1 MDVGIIGLPASGKT
15 TLLNAL
21 THAHAE
27 TGGFSAAA
35 SQPNLGVVR
44 VPDPRLTRIT
54 ELVEPKRVVQA
65 ELSFIDI
72 PGQPPEMGKSR
83 GIQGQYLLE
92 VSQADALLLVV
103 RAFRSPA
110 LPDPTPETDLEAMLM
125 EMVFADM
132 GIVSRRLDRI
142 EGSLKSARTS
152 EREVLMAEAGLLRR
166 LHAALENGDAIRSV
180 DMTPDEARM
189 ISGFTFLTTK
199 PLIIVLNIAEDDLP
213 RSDEL
218 SAEWNERHGG
228 PTTGC
233 IALSA
238 RLEEELSQL
247 EPEEAA
253 AFREEMSAPHDP
265 TGALSR
271 LSQSVAGLITFYT
284 AGPEETRAWQ
294 LEADTPAPRAA
305 GKKIHTD
312 MERGFIRAEVTS
324 YDDFL
329 AVEGKFP
336 EARRRGT
343 LRQEGKTYI
352 IQDGDVVTFLFN
364 VSGR

>member
-1 MDVGIIGLPASGKT
+1 MDVGIIGLPSSGKT

-27 TGGFSAAA
+27 TGAFSAAQ
-35 SQPNLGVVR
+35 QPNLGVVR
-44 VPDPRLTRIT
+44 IPDPRLDRIS

-103 RAFRSPA
+103 RGFRSPA
-110 LPDPTPETDLEAMLM
+110 LPDPTPDTDVETMLM

-132 GIVSRRLDRI
+132 AIVTRRLERI
-142 EGSLKSARTS
+142 EDSLKGARAT
-152 EREVLMAEAGLLRR
+152 ERDTMLAEADLLRR
-166 LHAALENGDAIRSV
+166 LRAALENSEAIRSV
-180 DMTPDEARM
+180 DMTPDEERM
-189 ISGFTFLTTK
+189 IYGFTFLTTK
-199 PLIIVLNIAEDDLP
+199 PLIIVLNISEDDLS

-218 SAEWNERHGG
+218 SAEWNARHGG
-228 PTTGC
+228 STTGC

-253 AFREEMSAPHDP
+253 AFREEMGAPHDA
-265 TGALSR
+265 TGELSR
-271 LSQSVAGLITFYT
+271 LAQNVAGLITFYT
-284 AGPEETRAWQ
+284 VGPNETRAWQ
-294 LEADTPAPRAA
+294 LEADTPAPQAA
-305 GKKIHTD
+305 GRKIHTD

-324 YDDFL
+324 YDDFI
-329 AVEGKFP
+329 AVEGKFA

>member
-1 MDVGIIGLPASGKT
+1 MDVGIIGLPSSGKT

-27 TGGFSAAA
+27 TGAFSAAQ
-35 SQPNLGVVR
+35 QPNLGVVR
-44 VPDPRLTRIT
+44 IPDPRLTRIT

-72 PGQPPEMGKSR
+72 PGQPPELGKSR

-103 RAFRSPA
+103 RGFCSPA
-110 LPDPTPETDLEAMLM
+110 LPDPTPDTDIETMLM

-132 GIVSRRLDRI
+132 AIVTRRLERI
-142 EGSLKSARTS
+142 EDSLKGARAS
-152 EREVLMAEAGLLRR
+152 EREGLLAEADLLRR
-166 LHAALENGDAIRSV
+166 LHAALENGEAIRSV
-180 DMTPDEARM
+180 DMTPDEERM

-199 PLIIVLNIAEDDLP
+199 PLIIVLNISEDDLA

-218 SAEWNERHGG
+218 SADWNARHGG
-228 PTTGC
+228 STTGC

-247 EPEEAA
+247 EADEAA
-253 AFREEMSAPHDP
+253 AFREEMGAPHDAI
-265 TGALSR
+265 GELSR
-271 LSQSVAGLITFYT
+271 LAQNVAGLITFYT
-284 AGPEETRAWQ
+284 VGPNETRAWQ
-294 LEADTPAPRAA
+294 LETDTPAPRAA
-305 GKKIHTD
+305 GRKIHTD

-324 YDDFL
+324 YDDFI
-329 AVEGKFP
+329 AVEGKFA

>member
-21 THAHAE
+21 THAHAA
-27 TGGFSAAA
+27 TGTFSAAA
-35 SQPNLGVVR
+35 AQPNLGVVR
-44 VPDPRLTRIT
+44 IPDPRLDRIV

-65 ELSFIDI
+65 ELSFVDI

-103 RAFRSPA
+103 RAFRSPS
-110 LPDPTPETDLEAMLM
+110 LPDPTPDADIETMLM
-125 EMVFADM
+125 EMVFADTA
-132 GIVSRRLDRI
+132 IVSRRLERI
-142 EGSLKSARTS
+142 EDSLKGARAT
-152 EREVLMAEAGLLRR
+152 ERDGLMAEADLLRR
-166 LHAALENGDAIRSV
+166 LHAALENGEAIRSV
-180 DMTPDEARM
+180 EMTPDEERM

-199 PLIIVLNIAEDDLP
+199 PLIIVLNIAEDDLAH
-213 RSDEL
+213 SDAL
-218 SAEWNERHGG
+218 SAEWAAKHGG

-247 EPEEAA
+247 EPDEAA
-253 AFREEMSAPHDP
+253 AFREEMGAPRDAI
-265 TGALSR
+265 GALSR
-271 LSQSVAGLITFYT
+271 LAQDTAGLITFYT
-284 AGPEETRAWQ
+284 VGPNEARAWQ

-305 GKKIHTD
+305 GRKIHTD

-324 YDDFL
+324 YEDFI
-329 AVEGKFP
+329 AVDGKFP

-352 IQDGDVVTFLFN
+352 ILDGDVVTFLFN

>member
-1 MDVGIIGLPASGKT
+1 MDVGIIGLPSSGKT

-27 TGGFSAAA
+27 TGAFTAAA
-35 SQPNLGVVR
+35 QPNLGVVR
-44 VPDPRLTRIT
+44 IPDPRLDHIT
-54 ELVEPKRVVQA
+54 KLVEPKRVVRA

-72 PGQPPEMGKSR
+72 PGQPPELGKSR

-110 LPDPTPETDLEAMLM
+110 LPDPTPDADIETMLM

-132 GIVSRRLDRI
+132 AIVTRRLERI
-142 EGSLKSARTS
+142 EDSLKSARAT
-152 EREVLMAEAGLLRR
+152 ERDALMAEANLLRR
-166 LHAALENGDAIRSV
+166 LHAALENGEAIRSV

-199 PLIIVLNIAEDDLP
+199 PLIIVINIAEDDLS
-213 RSDEL
+213 RSAAL
-218 SAEWNERHGG
+218 TAEWNERLGS

-247 EPEEAA
+247 EVDEGA
-253 AFREEMSAPHDP
+253 AFREEMGAPPDS
-265 TGALSR
+265 TGELSR
-271 LSQSVAGLITFYT
+271 LAQSVAGLITFYT
-284 AGPEETRAWQ
+284 VGPNETRAWQ
-294 LEADTPAPRAA
+294 LETDTPAPQAA
-305 GKKIHTD
+305 GRKIHTD

-324 YDDFL
+324 YDDFIS
-329 AVEGKFP
+329 AEGKFP

>member
-1 MDVGIIGLPASGKT
+1 MDVGIIGLPSSGKT

-27 TGGFSAAA
+27 TGAFSSAQ
-35 SQPNLGVVR
+35 QPNLGVVR
-44 VPDPRLTRIT
+44 IPDPRLDRIT

-110 LPDPTPETDLEAMLM
+110 LPDPTPEADIETMLM
-125 EMVFADM
+125 EMVFADTA
-132 GIVSRRLDRI
+132 IVTRRLERI
-142 EGSLKSARTS
+142 EDSLKGARAA
-152 EREVLMAEAGLLRR
+152 EREGLLSEANLLRR
-166 LHAALENGDAIRSV
+166 LHAALEKSEAIRSV

-199 PLIIVLNIAEDDLP
+199 PLIIVLNIAEDDLA
-213 RSDEL
+213 SSNEL
-218 SAEWNERHGG
+218 SVEWNARHGG

-247 EPEEAA
+247 EQGEAA
-253 AFREEMSAPHDP
+253 AFREEMGAPADAI
-265 TGALSR
+265 GELSR
-271 LSQSVAGLITFYT
+271 LAQNVAGLITFYT
-284 AGPEETRAWQ
+284 VGPNETRAWQ
-294 LEADTPAPRAA
+294 LETDTPAPQAA
-305 GKKIHTD
+305 GRKIHTD
-312 MERGFIRAEVTS
+312 MERGFIRAEVTA
-324 YDDFL
+324 YDEFI
-329 AVEGKFP
+329 AVEGKFA

-343 LRQEGKTYI
+343 LRQEGKTYL

>member
-1 MDVGIIGLPASGKT
+1 MDVGIIGLPSSGKT

-27 TGGFSAAA
+27 TGSFGAS

-44 VPDPRLTRIT
+44 IPDPRLSRIV
-54 ELVEPKRVVQA
+54 ELVEPQRVVQA

-92 VSQADALLLVV
+92 VSQADALLLVI
-103 RAFRSPA
+103 RAFQSPA
-110 LPDPTPETDLEAMLM
+110 LPVPTPEADLETMLM
-125 EMVFADM
+125 EMVFADLA
-132 GIVSRRLDRI
+132 IVSRRLERI
-142 EGSLKSARTS
+142 TDSLKSARAS
-152 EREVLMAEAGLLRR
+152 ERDGLSAEMHLLDR
-166 LHAALENGDAIRSV
+166 LRAALEGGDAIRSV
-180 DMTPDEARM
+180 EMTPDEARI

-199 PLIIVLNIAEDDLP
+199 PLIIALNISESDLS
-213 RSDEL
+213 RSAEL
-218 SAEWNERHGG
+218 SREWNAAHGNS
-228 PTTGC
+228 TTGC
-233 IALSA
+233 IAFSA

-247 EPEEAA
+247 DPAEGAS
-253 AFREEMSAPHDP
+253 FREEMGAPPDAI
-265 TGALSR
+265 GELAR
-271 LSQSVAGLITFYT
+271 LAQSVAGLITFYT
-284 AGPEETRAWQ
+284 AGPQEARAWQ
-294 LEADTPAPRAA
+294 LEADTTAPRAA

-329 AVEGKFP
+329 AVDGKFP
-336 EARRRGT
+336 EARRRGV
-343 LRQEGKTYI
+343 LRQEGKTYL

-364 VSGR
+364 VSPR

>member
-21 THAHAE
+21 THAHAQ
-27 TGGFSAAA
+27 TGAFSAAT
-35 SQPNLGVVR
+35 QPNLGVVR
-44 VPDPRLTRIT
+44 VPDPRLDRIT

-72 PGQPPEMGKSR
+72 PGQPPELGKSR

-110 LPDPTPETDLEAMLM
+110 LPDPTPDTDIETMLM

-132 GIVSRRLDRI
+132 AIVSRRLERI
-142 EGSLKSARTS
+142 EASLKSARAA
-152 EREVLMAEAGLLRR
+152 EREGLLAEADLLRR

-180 DMTPDEARM
+180 NMTTDEERM

-199 PLIIVLNIAEDDLP
+199 PLIIVMNISEDDLS
-213 RSDEL
+213 RSSEL
-218 SAEWNERHGG
+218 SEEWNAWHGST
-228 PTTGC
+228 TTGC

-247 EPEEAA
+247 EPEERA
-253 AFREEMSAPHDP
+253 AFREEM
-265 TGALSR
+265 GAQRDAIGELSR
-271 LSQSVAGLITFYT
+271 LAQSVAGLITFYT
-284 AGPEETRAWQ
+284 VGPNEARAWQ
-294 LEADTPAPRAA
+294 LETNTPAPQAA

-324 YDDFL
+324 YDDFI
-329 AVEGKFP
+329 AAEGKFA
-336 EARRRGT
+336 ETRRRGT
-343 LRQEGKTYI
+343 LRQEGKTYV

>member
-1 MDVGIIGLPASGKT
+1 MDVGIIGLPSGGKT

-27 TGGFSAAA
+27 TGGFGAGTA
-35 SQPNLGVVR
+35 QPNLGVVR
-44 VPDPRLTRIT
+44 IPDPRLDRIT
-54 ELVEPKRVVQA
+54 KLVEPKRVVHA

-72 PGQPPEMGKSR
+72 PGQPPELGKSK

-92 VSQADALLLVV
+92 VSQTDALMLVV

-110 LPDPTPETDLEAMLM
+110 LPDPTPDADVETMLM
-125 EMVFADM
+125 EMVFADTA
-132 GIVSRRLDRI
+132 IVARRLERI
-142 EGSLKSARTS
+142 EDSLKGARAT
-152 EREVLMAEAGLLRR
+152 EREGLLAEANLLRR

-180 DMTPDEARM
+180 DMTPDEERM

-199 PLIIVLNIAEDDLP
+199 PLIIVLNISEDDLA
-213 RSDEL
+213 RSDDL
-218 SAEWNERHGG
+218 SAGWNARHGG

-253 AFREEMSAPHDP
+253 AFREEMGAPADAI
-265 TGALSR
+265 GEMSR
-271 LSQSVAGLITFYT
+271 LAQSVAGLITFYT
-284 AGPEETRAWQ
+284 VGPNETRAWQ
-294 LEADTPAPRAA
+294 LEAGTAAPRAA
-305 GKKIHTD
+305 GRKIHTD

-324 YDDFL
+324 YDDFI
-329 AVEGKFP
+329 AVDGKFP
-336 EARRRGT
+336 EARRRGA
-343 LRQEGKTYI
+343 LRQEGKTYV

>member
-1 MDVGIIGLPASGKT
+1 MDIGIIGLPSSGKT

-27 TGGFSAAA
+27 TGAFSAAT
-35 SQPNLGVVR
+35 QPNLGVVR
-44 VPDPRLTRIT
+44 IPDPRLDHIA

-92 VSQADALLLVV
+92 VSQTDALLLVV

-110 LPDPTPETDLEAMLM
+110 LPDPTPDADIETMLM

-132 GIVSRRLDRI
+132 AIVTRRLERI
-142 EGSLKSARTS
+142 EDSLKGARAT
-152 EREVLMAEAGLLRR
+152 EREGLLAEANLLRR
-166 LHAALENGDAIRSV
+166 LHAALENNEAIRSV

-199 PLIIVLNIAEDDLP
+199 PLIIVLNIAEDDLA
-213 RSDEL
+213 RSNDL
-218 SAEWNERHGG
+218 STEWNARHSG

-233 IALSA
+233 IALAA

-247 EPEEAA
+247 DPEEGA
-253 AFREEMSAPHDP
+253 AFREEMGAPADAI
-265 TGALSR
+265 GELSR
-271 LSQSVAGLITFYT
+271 LAQNVAGLITFYT
-284 AGPEETRAWQ
+284 VGPNETRAWQ
-294 LEADTPAPRAA
+294 LEADTPAPQAA
-305 GKKIHTD
+305 GRKIHTD

-324 YDDFL
+324 YDDFI
-329 AVEGKFP
+329 AVEGKFA
-336 EARRRGT
+336 EARRHGT
-343 LRQEGKTYI
+343 LRQEGKTYL